1 MDVFIKGT
9 DGACWHKT
17 YKQDSGWG
25 SWENMGGEL
34 KSGKAPDVV
43 QYGGKMEVYITGDDN
58 AVYRKVCENDKWTS
72 GWEYMGGD
80 VDTKP
85 NVVAWDNGK
94 VDVYGT
100 GPDGSCKRCY

>member
-1 MDVFIKGT
+1 
-9 DGACWHKT
+9 
-17 YKQDSGWG
+17 
-25 SWENMGGEL
+25 MGGEL

-58 AVYRKVCENDKWTS
+58 AVYRKVCQNDKWTS
-72 GWEYMGGD
+72 DWEYMGGD

-85 NVVAWDNGK
+85 NAVAWDNGK

-100 GPDGSCKRCY
+100 GSDGSCRRCY